1 MRLTNNGGVSAAVAA
16 MFGKHLTLWIAIL
29 VVLNLLVLAWAGST
43 FGLGSGW
50 TFGARG
56 DAPQASAGQLASA
69 DQPVLAEDVRVDPNL
84 VLTCTQDSY
93 STAVAAV
100 RPAVV
105 SIRGQKAWEDAE
117 GNALPD
123 AGPYL
128 DGRPIEGDQLGT
140 GIIVDPRGYILTN
153 GHIVAGASGLEVQ
166 VFSAGEPRYSAQV
179 VYEEKGLNLAILR
192 THPLGPLP
200 SAVLG
205 NSDMVEV
212 GDVVLAIGSPFG
224 LEQTVTMGII
234 SDTKRTLRIRE
245 TTYRDMMQTDAA
257 INRGNSGG
265 PLVNIQGEVIG
276 INTAIYAPTGVFSG
290 IGFAIPINQAK
301 GLIVRAVYG
310 DR

>member
-1 MRLTNNGGVSAAVAA
+1 MLR
-16 MFGKHLTLWIAIL
+16 KHLTLWIAIL
-29 VVLNLLVLAWAGST
+29 VVLNLVMLAWAGST
-43 FGLGSGW
+43 FGVGLAR
-50 TFGARG
+50 TFGVRAQVPG
-56 DAPQASAGQLASA
+56 GAGGQLVSA
-69 DQPVLAEDVRVDPNL
+69 DQPVLAADLRADPNL
-84 VLTCTQDSY
+84 VLTCSQDSY

-105 SIRGQKAWEDAE
+105 SIAGQKAGQDLN
-117 GNALPD
+117 GGALPT

-128 DGRPIEGDQLGT
+128 DGRPIEGEQLGT

-153 GHIVAGASGLEVQ
+153 RHIVAGASGLEVQ

-179 VYEEKGLNLAILR
+179 VYEDKGLNLAILR
-192 THPLGPLP
+192 TRPGSPLP

-234 SDTKRTLRIRE
+234 SDTKRTLRIQE
-245 TTYRDMMQTDAA
+245 TTYREMMQTDAA

-265 PLVNIQGEVIG
+265 PLLNIQGEVIG

-310 DR
+310 DQ

>member
-1 MRLTNNGGVSAAVAA
+1 
-16 MFGKHLTLWIAIL
+16 MFRKHLTLWIAIL
-29 VVLNLLVLAWAGST
+29 VVLNLLMLAWAGST
-43 FGLGSGW
+43 FGLGFGRRS
-50 TFGARG
+50 GARA
-56 DAPQASAGQLASA
+56 DAPETAAGQLVSA

-93 STAVAAV
+93 RTAVATV

-105 SIRGQKAWEDAE
+105 SIKGQKAAQEDK
-117 GNALPD
+117 GD
-123 AGPYL
+123 AVPAASPYL

-153 GHIVAGASGLEVQ
+153 RHIVAGASGLEVQ
-166 VFSAGEPRYSAQV
+166 VFSAGQPRYAAQV
-179 VYEEKGLNLAILR
+179 VHEDKGLNLAILR
-192 THPLGPLP
+192 IRATGPLP

-205 NSDMVEV
+205 NSDMMEV

-234 SDTKRTLRIRE
+234 SDTKRTLRIQD

-290 IGFAIPINQAK
+290 ISFAIPINQAK
-301 GLIVRAVYG
+301 GLIVRTIYG
-310 DR
+310 DQ

>member
-1 MRLTNNGGVSAAVAA
+1 
-16 MFGKHLTLWIAIL
+16 MFRKHLTLWIAIL
-29 VVLNLLVLAWAGST
+29 VVLNLLMLAWAGSS
-43 FGLGSGW
+43 FGLDFARRS
-50 TFGARG
+50 GARADVPG
-56 DAPQASAGQLASA
+56 AAAGQLVSA

-93 STAVAAV
+93 STAVATV

-105 SIRGQKAWEDAE
+105 SIKGQKTAPGDK
-117 GNALPD
+117 GDTLP
-123 AGPYL
+123 AANPYL
-128 DGRPIEGDQLGT
+128 DGRPIEGEQLGT

-153 GHIVAGASGLEVQ
+153 RHIVAGTSGLEVQ
-166 VFSAGEPRYSAQV
+166 VFSAGPPRYTAQV
-179 VYEEKGLNLAILR
+179 VHEDKGLNLAILKVG
-192 THPLGPLP
+192 PADPLP
-200 SAVLG
+200 SATLG

-234 SDTKRTLRIRE
+234 SDTKRTLRIQE

-310 DR
+310 DQ

>member
-1 MRLTNNGGVSAAVAA
+1 
-16 MFGKHLTLWIAIL
+16 MFRKHLTLWITIL
-29 VVLNLLVLAWAGST
+29 VVLNLLMLTWAGSS
-43 FGLGSGW
+43 FGLSLGRRLGVR
-50 TFGARG
+50 A
-56 DAPQASAGQLASA
+56 DPPEAAAGQLVSA

-93 STAVAAV
+93 STAVATV

-105 SIRGQKAWEDAE
+105 SIKGQKAGQEDKGA
-117 GNALPD
+117 ALP
-123 AGPYL
+123 AASPYL
-128 DGRPIEGDQLGT
+128 DGRSIEGEQLGT

-153 GHIVAGASGLEVQ
+153 RHIVAGASRLEVH
-166 VFSAGEPRYSAQV
+166 VCSAGQLRYAAQGV
-179 VYEEKGLNLAILR
+179 HEEEGLNLAILR
-192 THPLGPLP
+192 IRATGPLP

-234 SDTKRTLRIRE
+234 SDTKRTLRIQE

-310 DR
+310 DQ